1 MVEIGLLF
9 VIASVL
15 VLFAMLAA
23 AIVYV
28 PQALKTEHDDEDD
41 DDHGGGHAA

>member
-9 VIASVL
+9 VVAGVL
-15 VLFAMLAA
+15 VLFAMLGA

-28 PQALKTEHDDEDD
+28 PKALSTEHEDEDD
-41 DDHGGGHAA
+41 DRGGGHAV